1 MFEKGRIFAGESPRK
16 TAEAHLGI
24 QFEKDPW
31 HSLPP
36 PPYLKVSVNDKVGL
50 KIIIILSE
58 RVDELLCHLG
68 DGGGGGVR
76 L

>member
-1 MFEKGRIFAGESPRK
+1 MLWSLLGKLLGPLLGSSLRKIHGTVSP
-16 TAEAHLGI
+16 T
-24 QFEKDPW
+24 
-31 HSLPP
+31 

-68 DGGGGGVR
+68 EGGGGGVR